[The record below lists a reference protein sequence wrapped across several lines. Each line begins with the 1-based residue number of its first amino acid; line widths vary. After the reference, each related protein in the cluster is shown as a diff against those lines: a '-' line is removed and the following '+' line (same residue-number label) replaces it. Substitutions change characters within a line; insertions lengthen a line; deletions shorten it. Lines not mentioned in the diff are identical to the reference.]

1 MTDISIRGAG
11 ETSVFCQ
18 ITGREIGPESCS
30 RTQGQAGCFGCAAST
45 RICEECH
52 KNFVVVAATGTC
64 SECTTRLMK
73 TEKRTSGLKQNWPDQ
88 VKCQS
93 LKRSIA
99 WTMCRGLEG
108 QEACR
113 GCASPYR
120 TCESCKEVPVR
131 FPSYGLCFGCTV
143 RELGEG
149 WEPGQLDR
157 PIATPHLQVA
167 TNVLPTELEGEVVG
181 IQTIARDFRRVPLD
195 QIREPELLLREIRE
209 DDELDS
215 LGDSMLNDGMIY
227 PVILEQIA
235 EDAFEVVI
243 GSRRVRAAK
252 RQEALDI
259 PAFIFEPR
267 SPLTRLILM
276 LAENLHRVDLDPFE
290 EGRVFLR
297 LMREYNLGTT
307 EVAERVRRPTSYV
320 TERVQLLSLPA
331 EIQQLVADRVL
342 AFKKAVLLAR
352 LPSEEQQ
359 TALAQESVT
368 HSLEPAELRRRISAE
383 LGTTR
388 ESNRGTSTS
397 VTFPK
402 LTAKVEG
409 YTEWLKSVRDRLDSE
424 SASPQNRQAAIKAFD
439 DLWLQVKEMRQQI
452 EPPILPSLSIKPT
465 RGAGGRKR
473 WSRS

>member
-1 MTDISIRGAG
+1 MTDISIKGAG

-45 RICEECH
+45 RICEECN

-64 SECTTRLMK
+64 SECTTRLVK
-73 TEKRTSGLKQNWPDQ
+73 AEKRTAGLKQDWPNQ
-88 VKCQS
+88 IKCQS
-93 LKRSIA
+93 LKRSIT

-108 QEACR
+108 QESCR

-120 TCESCKEVPVR
+120 TCENCKEKPVR
-131 FPSYGLCFGCTV
+131 FPLYGLCFGCTV
-143 RELGEG
+143 QQLGEG
-149 WEPGQLDR
+149 WESGMPDR
-157 PIATPHLQVA
+157 PVATPHLQVV
-167 TNVLPTELEGEVVG
+167 TNVSSTEPGGEVAG
-181 IQTIARDFRRVPLD
+181 IQTIARDFRRVPLN
-195 QIREPELLLREIRE
+195 QIREPELLLREVQE

-215 LGDSMLNDGMIY
+215 LGESMLNDGMIY
-227 PVILEQIA
+227 PVILEQVE
-235 EDAFEVVI
+235 EDTFEVVI

-252 RQEALDI
+252 HQEALDI
-259 PAFIFEPR
+259 PAFIFEPQ
-267 SPLTRLILM
+267 SPLTKLILM

-297 LMREYNLGTT
+297 LMREYSLGTT

-320 TERVQLLSLPA
+320 TERVQLLSLPT
-331 EIQQLVADRVL
+331 EIQQLVANRVL

-352 LPSEEQQ
+352 LPSEELQ
-359 TALAQESVT
+359 TVFAQESVA
-368 HSLEPAELRRRISAE
+368 HALEPAELRRRISME

-388 ESNRGTSTS
+388 DSSRATSTN

-409 YTEWLKSVRDRLDSE
+409 YTVWLKGVQNRLDSE
-424 SASPQNRQAAIKAFD
+424 SASPKNRQMAIKALD
-439 DLWLQVKEMRQQI
+439 NLWLQVKEMRQHI
-452 EPPILPSLSIKPT
+452 EPPVLPSHSIRPT
-465 RGAGGRKR
+465 RGDGRRKR
-473 WSRS
+473 WSSS